1 MVKNQIGERRFLW
14 LAVGIICG
22 MCLTYFWPHEPAF
35 AVATDRD
42 GDRFAITTVPTLN
55 GNAEG
60 VFVLDFLTGRLQGAV
75 LNSRSGKFTHAY
87 FRNIAADFGL
97 DPTAKPHYVI
107 VSGNVNLPAQGRA
120 QIAEGGLYIAEMNSG
135 LVVCYAFSF
144 TYNNIPSA
152 PQQLIPMDRFQ
163 FRQAQ

>member
-1 MVKNQIGERRFLW
+1 MVKKQYGERRFLW
-14 LAVGIICG
+14 LTVGVICG
-22 MCLTYFWPHEPAF
+22 LCMSYFWPHEPAM

-42 GDRFAITTVPTLN
+42 VDRFAITTVPTRN

-87 FRNIAADFGL
+87 FRNLAADFNV

-107 VSGNVNLPAQGRA
+107 VSGDVNLPAQGRA
-120 QIAEGGLYIAEMNSG
+120 QFADGGLYVAEMSSG
-135 LVVCYAFSF
+135 MVICYAFSF
-144 TYNNIPSA
+144 VFNNAPSA
-152 PQQLIPMDRFQ
+152 PQQLLPMDRFQ